1 MLFVLTIVR
10 KLARVHCCVAVIDVC
25 ALCCGPDCPLASPT
39 PAIRTSTHGAPA
51 PEPGASKS
59 GGRGSGAGWLSGS
72 PLQGLGLWCFRM
84 AAAFILSA
92 VLQAPPPEPPRPLPV
107 VVAAGS
113 RLHTHGPLIA
123 AGDAAVLSAQGV
135 LRLCKEERSTAL
147 PCGSS
152 SPTSRLR
159 SGASSASTSPSR
171 RHKTGNTTSE
181 KFLATAADHLKA

>member
-25 ALCCGPDCPLASPT
+25 ALCCGPDGPLASAT

-84 AAAFILSA
+84 AAQPSFSRLCSK
-92 VLQAPPPEPPRPLPV
+92 PPRLNRR
-107 VVAAGS
+107 ASS
-113 RLHTHGPLIA
+113 R
-123 AGDAAVLSAQGV
+123 
-135 LRLCKEERSTAL
+135 
-147 PCGSS
+147 SS
-152 SPTSRLR
+152 SPRAAVCTSLLSPPATPQCSAPRACCGCAKRREALHCR
-159 SGASSASTSPSR
+159 AGAALPPHAHAAAQARHRRHPISSAQR
-171 RHKTGNTTSE
+171 E
-181 KFLATAADHLKA
+181 I